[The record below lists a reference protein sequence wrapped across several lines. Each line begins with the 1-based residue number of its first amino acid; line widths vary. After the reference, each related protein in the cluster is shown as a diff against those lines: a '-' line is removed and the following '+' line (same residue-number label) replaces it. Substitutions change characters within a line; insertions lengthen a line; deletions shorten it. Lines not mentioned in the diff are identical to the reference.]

1 MKFIE
6 NQKRVRK
13 RDLYLAL
20 FGDKGKGKVQKI
32 EFDDENKAY
41 QTYLQRKNQ
50 QLKNNATSII
60 KSAEHQ

>member
-1 MKFIE
+1 MKFVE

-41 QTYLQRKNQ
+41 QTYL
-50 QLKNNATSII
+50 
-60 KSAEHQ
+60 